1 MSKYLYSRLW
11 RRVLVFGGALAPVLA
26 ASASPTV
33 LAQNRSAPVA
43 TTSRQTNAPAAPVGA
58 LRTPSETVRQFYQA
72 LRERRFR
79 AAFALSI
86 WRPAIEGL
94 SAEEFAKL
102 RPEFE
107 KIAAAV
113 PEQIEVSGEQISG
126 DVATVFARVGVTNS
140 DAPPEAITLLRVG
153 GAWIFGDRENQEA
166 VQRDGKDFFPKARVA
181 RHHDEVS
188 AVLLTMANAEA
199 LYAAQHSGLY
209 ADLPALLQSKPSL
222 RDDLEPT
229 ATNTLGYTFRI
240 TLAKGGK
247 SYAVNAEP
255 TRYGETGRL
264 SFHMD
269 QSGVQSKDNG
279 GKPFNPPAVKKP

>member
-1 MSKYLYSRLW
+1 MSNHPCLRSL
-11 RRVLVFGGALAPVLA
+11 RRVFALGGAFALIMVT
-26 ASASPTV
+26 SASFAV
-33 LAQNRSAPVA
+33 FAQNRSAPA
-43 TTSRQTNAPAAPVGA
+43 TTRTQANAPAAAVKA

-79 AAFALSI
+79 EAFALSI

-94 SAEEFAKL
+94 SAEEFAEL
-102 RPEFE
+102 QPEFE

-113 PEQIEVSGEQISG
+113 PEQIDVNGEQISG
-126 DVATVFARVGVTNS
+126 DTATVFARVGATGS
-140 DAPPEAITLLRVG
+140 DAPPETITLLRVG
-153 GAWIFGDRENQEA
+153 GQWIFGDLENQEA
-166 VQRDGKDFFPKARVA
+166 VQRDGKEFFPKARVA
-181 RHHDEVS
+181 RHHDEVN

-209 ADLPALLQSKPSL
+209 ADLPALLQSKPTL
-222 RDDLEPT
+222 RDDVEPT
-229 ATNTLGYTFRI
+229 ATNTLGYIFRV
-240 TLAKGGK
+240 TRGKDGK

-255 TRYGETGRL
+255 VRYGKTGRL

-279 GKPFNPPAVKKP
+279 GKPYNPPAAKKP